1 MDRLSKSSRRLIW
14 LNPLLRYDGFEPKAK
29 GIRTMLPFVDDFKS
43 VHSLRSLIELSN
55 VLSKQQSPGYDS
67 KFDVMKLSA

>member
-1 MDRLSKSSRRLIW
+1 
-14 LNPLLRYDGFEPKAK
+14 
-29 GIRTMLPFVDDFKS
+29 MLPFVDDFKS
-43 VHSLRSLIELSN
+43 VHSLRSLIELSD